1 MNAYMPEE
9 QDQSELVELNKKV
22 AEKNKELLGQMED
35 KNLLI
40 AELEKEIGEIRQ
52 HNDRSNKK
60 SSQD

>member
-1 MNAYMPEE
+1 MPEE

-40 AELEKEIGEIRQ
+40 AELEKEIAEIRQ